1 MLGSWNSF
9 HDSQVLAP
17 WLEAHEQLLRKETD
31 PLSSLQVVQR
41 IPWFQLLWAV
51 ALHRASFPCCS
62 CLQVLHAPV
71 IAPISLIGSPSR
83 TSLSSSLCSLHQ
95 LFICSEGTLFSV
107 SPETLSPKKLHDL
120 SKAPC
125 QGARSEE
132 ITCPVYN
139 PVSHTGDS
147 HTAHS
152 VSRNNLAAFQHRAC
166 PCCRAPCA
174 IPNYDVASISTP
186 FSPGET
192 GDLATAVLCCPCP
205 PAGVQGMLAKG
216 KQQDSCL
223 WFLYLSAARPRST
236 CSMLGK
242 RHPSPNATSPT
253 SAQSWDRHGI
263 NISASSS
270 SPELPPVLSFPLSE
284 ENVSLKQELKQ
295 QVVFGTSQVPTQAKH
310 RKSEEKTMRQKRK
323 LFLIHSPAGMHDS
336 EFVMGRPIKLRY
348 GPAKQ
353 KSCSGQ

>member
-83 TSLSSSLCSLHQ
+83 TSLSLSLCSAHQ

-107 SPETLSPKKLHDL
+107 FPETLSPKKLHDL

-152 VSRNNLAAFQHRAC
+152 VSRNNLATFQHRAC
-166 PCCRAPCA
+166 PCCRAPCT

-205 PAGVQGMLAKG
+205 PAGVQRMLAKG
-216 KQQDSCL
+216 KHSKTAACDFFICLQPAQGALALCLVKDTLPQMQQALPVHRAETDME
-223 WFLYLSAARPRST
+223 ST
-236 CSMLGK
+236 FQRL
-242 RHPSPNATSPT
+242 
-253 SAQSWDRHGI
+253 
-263 NISASSS
+263 
-270 SPELPPVLSFPLSE
+270 LPVLSFPQSW
-284 ENVSLKQELKQ
+284 
-295 QVVFGTSQVPTQAKH
+295 A
-310 RKSEEKTMRQKRK
+310 
-323 LFLIHSPAGMHDS
+323 SPSVKKMSHWN
-336 EFVMGRPIKLRY
+336 RN
-348 GPAKQ
+348 
-353 KSCSGQ
+353 